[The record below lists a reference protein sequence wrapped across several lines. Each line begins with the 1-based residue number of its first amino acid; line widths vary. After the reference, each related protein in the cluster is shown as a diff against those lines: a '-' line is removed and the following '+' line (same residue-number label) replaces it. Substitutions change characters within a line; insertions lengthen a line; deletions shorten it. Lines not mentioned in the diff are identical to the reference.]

1 MGLSAAVN
9 KKQFRP
15 DINGLRAWAVLAVV
29 LYHYA
34 VPGWDG
40 GFAGVDV
47 FFVVSG
53 FLMTHII
60 LAALDSEAGF
70 SLRQFWAAR
79 ARRTVPALLVLCASI
94 LLLGWFILP
103 TTDYQQL
110 AQHTLASL
118 SGLSNLKFWRE
129 IGYFDI
135 NSQEK
140 WLLHTWSLSVEW
152 QFYVLFPLL
161 LPLAWRW
168 RRARLGT
175 AVGCAL
181 AASLLLSIL
190 LSPSY
195 PGTAFY
201 LLPTRAWE
209 MLAGSLVLILAQR
222 IALTEAQR
230 RGVELAGIVL
240 LAVSFA
246 AFDGD
251 LPWPGWRA
259 LLPVAGS
266 ALILLAARERSLWTA
281 NPVAQWIGTTSYSIY
296 LWHWPLAVAL
306 RYMNLQHEWSAV
318 LGALALTVAL
328 SYASWSWIEQP
339 GRAWRFGRD
348 RASACGAALLAAV
361 PLAAGAIALQ
371 AGVPGRIAPY
381 IDQVF
386 FEANNKNDRYG
397 ECYAT
402 AGAVSECR
410 YGGPR
415 PGVIVMGDSHAQ
427 AVMRTVEKALP
438 SQNLHVLDWSL
449 SGCPTLAGVK
459 TLAAR
464 DTANCGSFVSEKIKL
479 PGSVAPEVPLI
490 ILNRLTAYAY
500 TMPRSMEKESPVP
513 RIYFDQIYA
522 AQTPAFFQQFRASM
536 ISTACAFARTR
547 PVFLVR
553 PTPEMER
560 NVPRVMGM
568 ALLRGRHERISVS
581 LAQYHERNR
590 FVWEA
595 QDAAR
600 AQCGVR
606 ILDPLPYLCDGQRCY
621 GDHRGLPIY
630 IDDNHLSERG
640 AALLQPMFESALRQP
655 TDGMHALSTQP

>member
-1 MGLSAAVN
+1 
-9 KKQFRP
+9 
-15 DINGLRAWAVLAVV
+15 
-29 LYHYA
+29 
-34 VPGWDG
+34 
-40 GFAGVDV
+40 
-47 FFVVSG
+47 
-53 FLMTHII
+53 
-60 LAALDSEAGF
+60 
-70 SLRQFWAAR
+70 
-79 ARRTVPALLVLCASI
+79 
-94 LLLGWFILP
+94 
-103 TTDYQQL
+103 
-110 AQHTLASL
+110 
-118 SGLSNLKFWRE
+118 
-129 IGYFDI
+129 
-135 NSQEK
+135 
-140 WLLHTWSLSVEW
+140 
-152 QFYVLFPLL
+152 
-161 LPLAWRW
+161 
-168 RRARLGT
+168 
-175 AVGCAL
+175 
-181 AASLLLSIL
+181 
-190 LSPSY
+190 
-195 PGTAFY
+195 
-201 LLPTRAWE
+201 
-209 MLAGSLVLILAQR
+209 
-222 IALTEAQR
+222 
-230 RGVELAGIVL
+230 
-240 LAVSFA
+240 
-246 AFDGD
+246 
-251 LPWPGWRA
+251 
-259 LLPVAGS
+259 
-266 ALILLAARERSLWTA
+266 
-281 NPVAQWIGTTSYSIY
+281 
-296 LWHWPLAVAL
+296 
-306 RYMNLQHEWSAV
+306 
-318 LGALALTVAL
+318 
-328 SYASWSWIEQP
+328 
-339 GRAWRFGRD
+339 
-348 RASACGAALLAAV
+348 
-361 PLAAGAIALQ
+361 
-371 AGVPGRIAPY
+371 
-381 IDQVF
+381 
-386 FEANNKNDRYG
+386 
-397 ECYAT
+397 
-402 AGAVSECR
+402 
-410 YGGPR
+410 
-415 PGVIVMGDSHAQ
+415 MGDSHAQ

-630 IDDNHLSERG
+630 IDDNHLSRRG